1 MPAADRHTSGP
12 RAWCAAGGTQTDGP
26 VAVLDVD
33 LASPAPAIDGVRDD
47 GTRVTRAFVLVR
59 SGVVPLRAMVVG
71 VPEQGLTPAE
81 VQAYARAGGMP
92 PIESPEPAPGPPLT
106 VVICTRDRPAGLAR
120 ALESVR
126 AQSCAPARVL
136 VVDSG
141 AAGAATQRVARDADA
156 DYLPV
161 PEPGLARARNAA
173 VRHCP
178 GVAIAWLD
186 DDEVADRHW
195 VEQATRA
202 LAERADADVIC
213 GAVVPAELETPAQV
227 WFEALGGM
235 VGGRG
240 FTEVSFGPA
249 TRASFHPLYPLPP
262 VGAGANMVTR
272 PGVIERL
279 GGFDPALGAG
289 SPAQGGEDTLLFARV
304 LRAGGTVLYRPQ
316 LLTRHFH
323 RTDVAGLRRQLRG
336 YGTGLTAMYLA
347 LLRQEPAAVWSL
359 LALIPRA
366 LRHLAGAGARI
377 EPAVVGL
384 SDEVPAHLRRALR
397 SGMASGPRAYVRGRR
412 ALARASAVDRPS

>member
-1 MPAADRHTSGP
+1 M
-12 RAWCAAGGTQTDGP
+12 CP

-33 LASPAPAIDGVRDD
+33 LAGPVPAIAGVRDD
-47 GTRVTRAFVLVR
+47 GTRVARAFVLVR
-59 SGVVPLRAMVVG
+59 CGAVPLRAIVVD
-71 VPEQGLTPAE
+71 VPEQGLTPAQ
-81 VQAYARAGGMP
+81 VQAYAGAGGVVP
-92 PIESPEPAPGPPLT
+92 TEPTGTAPGPPPT
-106 VVICTRDRPAGLAR
+106 VVICTRGRPAGLAR
-120 ALESVR
+120 ALESLQ
-126 AQSCAPARVL
+126 AQTFAPARVL

-141 AAGAATQRVARDADA
+141 AVGAATQRLARDADA

-178 GVAIAWLD
+178 GEAIAWLD

-195 VEQATRA
+195 VEQASLA

-240 FTEVSFGPA
+240 FTETSFGPA
-249 TRASFHPLYPLPP
+249 TRASFHPLYPSPP

-272 PGVIERL
+272 AGVVERL

-304 LRAGGTVLYRPQ
+304 LRAGGTVLYRPRM
-316 LLTRHFH
+316 LTRHFH
-323 RTDVAGLRRQLRG
+323 RADPDGLRRQLRG

-359 LALIPRA
+359 LGLIPRA
-366 LRHLAGAGARI
+366 LRQLGAGSRV
-377 EPAVVGL
+377 EPAVAGL
-384 SDEVPAHLRRALR
+384 PDEVPAHLRRALR
-397 SGMASGPRAYVRGRR
+397 SGMAGGPRAYVRGRR
-412 ALARASAVDRPS
+412 ALARAGAVGRPS